1 MTDWPSVTLETIA
14 VDVQPG
20 FACQPTDDPSGI
32 PQLRTNNVSPLG
44 GIDLSETKRV
54 PANDA
59 WIKRYSLKPG
69 DVLFN
74 NTNSPALVGKTALF
88 DEDGLFLFSNHMT
101 RIRLATDIAEPGYV
115 AHYLHWVWKRGILRG
130 LITQWVNQ
138 AAINRRQLSAIQL
151 PLPPLA
157 EQRRIVEILDQANR
171 LRGLRDEADAK
182 SNRILPTLLV
192 RALGSPA
199 NWRSEPPCR
208 PLGEFVDPV
217 SGATPSKKTERFW
230 SGEVPW
236 VSPKDMKTDFLSDS
250 QDHVSQ
256 AAVDETNLNVIEQGS
271 ALIVVRGM
279 ILARD
284 IPVAIN
290 RNPVTINQD
299 MKALIPKTK
308 EITGAYIWATL
319 RLAKQKLQKL
329 VRTAGHGTR
338 KLDTPDLMQFPIPL
352 PNPGRLKQVASL
364 VEHHRLMI
372 ERRQNS
378 KRLLDRVFAI
388 TLNKAFDGSLTASWR
403 DRHVEEIF
411 REMKRSER
419 AAADAV
425 P

>member
-1 MTDWPSVTLETIA
+1 MEWSVAAIG
-14 VDVQPG
+14 DV
-20 FACQPTDDPSGI
+20 CEPTEQRDPRDDPAGEFHYVDI
-32 PQLRTNNVSPLG
+32 A
-44 GIDLSETKRV
+44 GIDRV
-54 PANDA
+54 HKSIVEHQTLLGTGAPSRARKV
-59 WIKRYSLKPG
+59 IRKG
-69 DVLFN
+69 DVLVSTVRPNLNAVAMVPVCLDGQIASTGFCVLRPN
-74 NTNSPALVGKTALF
+74 RGCVEPRYLFYWTITSTFVDALTSRVRGANYPAVSDRDVKEA
-88 DEDGLFLFSNHMT
+88 S
-101 RIRLATDIAEPGYV
+101 I
-115 AHYLHWVWKRGILRG
+115 
-130 LITQWVNQ
+130 
-138 AAINRRQLSAIQL
+138 
-151 PLPPLA
+151 PLPPLL
-157 EQRRIVEILDQANR
+157 EQRRIVEILDQADS
-171 LRGLRDEADAK
+171 LRHLRAEAETKA
-182 SNRILPTLLV
+182 NRILPALLV

-199 NWRSEPPCR
+199 NWGSDPSCC

-217 SGATPSKKTERFW
+217 SGATPSKKIERFW
-230 SGEVPW
+230 SGDVPW
-236 VSPKDMKTDFLSDS
+236 VSPKDMKRDFLSES

-256 AAVDETNLNVIEQGS
+256 AALDETNLSLVKQGNT
-271 ALIVVRGM
+271 LIVVRGM

-319 RLAKQKLQKL
+319 RLAKQKLQML

>member
-1 MTDWPSVTLETIA
+1 MEWPRYTLREVAPSIPGRNTPNPDDTVWHLGLDQIEGHTGVVLGKHRAPVSDAGNSTFHFDQSHVLYSKLRPYLNKIVVPDEPGIA
-14 VDVQPG
+14 
-20 FACQPTDDPSGI
+20 TTELI
-32 PQLRTNNVSPLG
+32 P
-44 GIDLSETKRV
+44 
-54 PANDA
+54 
-59 WIKRYSLKPG
+59 LKPHPHL
-69 DVLFN
+69 VCREFLAYYLR
-74 NTNSPALVGKTALF
+74 SP
-88 DEDGLFLFSNHMT
+88 EFLAYASQYVTGAKMPRVILDRFWAHE
-101 RIRLATDIAEPGYV
+101 IA
-115 AHYLHWVWKRGILRG
+115 
-130 LITQWVNQ
+130 
-138 AAINRRQLSAIQL
+138 
-151 PLPPLA
+151 LPPLS
-157 EQRRIVEILDQANR
+157 EQHRIVEILDQAHR
-171 LRGLRDEADAK
+171 LRRLRAEAETKA
-182 SNRILPTLLV
+182 NRILPALLV

-199 NWRSEPPCR
+199 NWGSDPSCC

-217 SGATPSKKTERFW
+217 SGATPSKRTERFW
-230 SGEVPW
+230 SGDVPW
-236 VSPKDMKTDFLSDS
+236 VSPKDMKRDFLSES

-256 AAVDETNLNVIEQGS
+256 AALDETNLSLVKQGNT
-271 ALIVVRGM
+271 LIVVRGM

-308 EITGAYIWATL
+308 EITGAYIWAAL
-319 RLAKQKLQKL
+319 RLAKQKLQML

-378 KRLLDRVFAI
+378 KMLLDRVFAI
-388 TLNKAFDGSLTASWR
+388 TLNKAFDGSLAASWR
-403 DRHVEEIF
+403 DSHAEEIF
-411 REMKRSER
+411 RTMKRSER

>member
-44 GIDLSETKRV
+44 GIDLSGTKRV

-171 LRGLRDEADAK
+171 LRRLRDEADAK
-182 SNRILPTLLV
+182 SNRILPALLV

-299 MKALIPKTK
+299 MKALVPKTK

-319 RLAKQKLQKL
+319 HLARQKLQML

-364 VEHHRLMI
+364 VGHHRLMI

-378 KRLLDRVFAI
+378 KRLLDRVFRNHFEQGIRWLAHRI
-388 TLNKAFDGSLTASWR
+388 LAR
-403 DRHVEEIF
+403 
-411 REMKRSER
+411 
-419 AAADAV
+419 
-425 P
+425 